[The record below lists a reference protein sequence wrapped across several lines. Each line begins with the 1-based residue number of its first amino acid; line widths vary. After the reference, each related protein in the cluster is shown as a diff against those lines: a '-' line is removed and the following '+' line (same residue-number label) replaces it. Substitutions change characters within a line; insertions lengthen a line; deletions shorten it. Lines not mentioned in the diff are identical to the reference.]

1 MSFQAYLDAVED
13 KTGKTPQALVDL
25 ATERG
30 YGADTK
36 AGEIVDWLKTD
47 FGIGRGHA
55 MAIVHVI
62 KNGPAIGDKHVGSTG
77 SHRDE
82 SNVLRLDRKAMRT

>member
-1 MSFQAYLDAVED
+1 M
-13 KTGKTPQALVDL
+13 
-25 ATERG
+25 
-30 YGADTK
+30 
-36 AGEIVDWLKTD
+36 DWLKTD

>member
-1 MSFQAYLDAVED
+1 
-13 KTGKTPQALVDL
+13 L
-25 ATERG
+25 AAERG

-36 AGEIVDWLKTD
+36 AGEIVDWLKND

-55 MAIVHVI
+55 MAFVHVI
-62 KNGPAIGDKHVGSTG
+62 KNGAIIGDKHVGSSG

-82 SNVLRLDRKAMRT
+82 SNVLRPDGKAHRSQPAKTSAD